1 VSDLFLILT
10 PLLVLV
16 VVLFL
21 GFAGCSF
28 EHGVAV
34 PTLTLQ
40 AFVASNLTA
49 VGGVTFLWQRPG
61 QSMWEQA
68 TVTSFTPITGN
79 NIFEHPVPLPEPGE
93 WQIRCT
99 MVAEGDGSLQVGDT
113 SCPHNMEESG
123 DWLFLFEASGTPL
136 NNFRLLCIGG
146 QRRN

>member
-40 AFVASNLTA
+40 TYVATNLTA

-61 QSMWEQA
+61 QSIWEQA
-68 TVTSFTPITGN
+68 IVTSSTPIFGN
-79 NIFEHPVPLPEPGE
+79 NIFEHPVPSPEPGM

-99 MVAEGDGSLQVGDT
+99 MVAEGDGGQEVGDS
-113 SCPHNMEESG
+113 SCPHNMEASG
-123 DWLFLFEASGTPL
+123 DWLFLFQASGTPL
-136 NNFRLLCIGG
+136 SDFQLLCIGG
-146 QRRN
+146 QRKN